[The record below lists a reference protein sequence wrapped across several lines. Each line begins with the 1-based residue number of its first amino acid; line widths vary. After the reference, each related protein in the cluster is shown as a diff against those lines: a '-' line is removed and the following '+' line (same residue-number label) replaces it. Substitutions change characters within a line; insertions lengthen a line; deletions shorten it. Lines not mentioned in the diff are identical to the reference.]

1 MDRKKFESGLSELGF
16 KRTGY
21 SNTEGEK
28 KKTYTLEKKPIAGKS
43 NYRTLVLTD
52 DTGYRIT
59 HWYNSRDRVERA
71 VGWNGVYERTTL
83 AVFKKFF
90 KIFCI

>member
-21 SNTEGEK
+21 SNENGEK
-28 KKTYTLEKKPIAGKS
+28 KKIYSLEKKPVAGKN
-43 NYRTLVLTD
+43 NYRTLVYTD
-52 DTGYRIT
+52 DTGYRIV
-59 HWYNSRDRVERA
+59 HWYSRRDRVERA
-71 VGWNGVYERTTL
+71 VNWNGVFEKTAL

-90 KIFCI
+90 KIFCL